1 MATTLVM
8 HHLTASGGGSHNVPG
23 EIAVIL
29 VFVGVIWLIGW
40 LRKQRNTPR
49 FEALAQRYGGSYAAK
64 AQARLETF
72 PGTDWKPV
80 CNPFE
85 VEDYLV
91 GYYRQRRFY
100 GFGWEYVQNSPG
112 DGDLDGTR
120 VNMSVYAV
128 ELPGYYGHFSVRRHS
143 AVRAMF
149 GQHDVQIGYPE
160 FDERFTV
167 RGQEPEVAVHVL
179 RSGLAQFLLGDP
191 RSKDRPLWFMGDRLV
206 CAFRGR
212 FSPEEAEPVLEYLA
226 QVAGLLGQPAYAGR
240 GHVRWEDVVP
250 VPA

>member
-1 MATTLVM
+1 MATTLAM
-8 HHLTASGGGSHNVPG
+8 HHMTASGGGSHNWPG

-49 FEALAQRYGGSYAAK
+49 FEALAQRYGGIYAAK

-80 CNPFE
+80 GNPFE
-85 VEDYLV
+85 VEDYLT

-100 GFGWEYVQNSPG
+100 CFGWKYIQNSPA
-112 DGDLDGTR
+112 DGDVDSTS

-128 ELPGYYGHFSVRRHS
+128 ELPG
-143 AVRAMF
+143 
-149 GQHDVQIGYPE
+149 
-160 FDERFTV
+160 
-167 RGQEPEVAVHVL
+167 VL
-179 RSGLAQFLLGDP
+179 RSLLRAQALRCAQDVRPERRADRIPGVRRALHRARAGTPGRRAGPARPAVAVPARRPAQQGPPAVVHGGPAGLRLP
-191 RSKDRPLWFMGDRLV
+191 RPLL
-206 CAFRGR
+206 ARGSR
-212 FSPEEAEPVLEYLA
+212 TR
-226 QVAGLLGQPAYAGR
+226 AGVPGPGGRAAGPPAYAGS
-240 GHVRWEDVVP
+240 GHVRWEDVLP